1 MPPKPP
7 SPNDPN
13 DTTPSNEGEVYD
25 GPDRRSGSRRQVER
39 RKTAAGAKVEDR
51 RAASERRKSPGRRK
65 TDHDISE
72 HRKVERR
79 INEYPMTDEEL
90 EFIKAVNEYKQRY
103 NKPFPTWSEILHI
116 LKSIGY
122 EKKGR

>member
-1 MPPKPP
+1 MTDKEPEKRTGANRRQ
-7 SPNDPN
+7 SDRRK
-13 DTTPSNEGEVYD
+13 GA
-25 GPDRRSGSRRQVER
+25 DRRSGY
-39 RKTAAGAKVEDR
+39 DR
-51 RAASERRKSPGRRK
+51 RAGKDRRSAAGRRAE
-65 TDHDISE
+65 DIEE

-90 EFIKAVNEYKQRY
+90 DFIKAVNDYKQRY

-122 EKKGR
+122 EKHDS